1 MSDAS
6 GHEQLIAE
14 LCAELRPVRPLA
26 PPWVRAMGWIAAV
39 FGLGLALASIADM
52 GAVWRRLLMA
62 PDMWLAE
69 LGCAL
74 CAVLAAVAAFAT
86 SVPDRSPRW
95 ALLPVPAALLWI
107 AASGAGCLRGW
118 ILPRAHTALTAA
130 IMGEMRLC
138 LAFIVGISL
147 PLSVLLVVMLRRACP
162 LRPGL
167 TAALGGL
174 AAAAAAATLLSMFH
188 PYDVTASDLVV
199 HAVAVLTVVGANRV
213 ISGAALAETVPSA
226 P

>member
-6 GHEQLIAE
+6 GHEQLIAA

-26 PPWVRAMGWIAAV
+26 PPWVRALGWIAAV
-39 FGLGLALASIADM
+39 VGLGIALASIANLE
-52 GAVWRRLLMA
+52 ALWHRLMMA

-69 LGCAL
+69 LGSAL
-74 CAVLAAVAAFAT
+74 CAVLAAFAAFAT

-95 ALLPVPAALLWI
+95 ALLPLPAALLWI
-107 AASGAGCLRGW
+107 GASGVGCLRGW
-118 ILPRAHTALTAA
+118 ILPPAHTVLTDAV
-130 IMGEMRLC
+130 MDEMRLC

-174 AAAAAAATLLSMFH
+174 AAAAAAATLLSLFH
-188 PYDVTASDLVV
+188 PYDVTASDLSV
-199 HAVAVLTVVGANRV
+199 HALAVLIVVGANRV
-213 ISGAALAETVPSA
+213 ISGAALADTA
-226 P
+226 PGP

>member
-6 GHEQLIAE
+6 AHEQLIAE
-14 LCAELRPVRPLA
+14 LCTELQPVRRLA
-26 PPWVRAMGWIAAV
+26 SPWVRALGWIAAV
-39 FGLGLALASIADM
+39 LGLGIAFASIANLE
-52 GAVWRRLLMA
+52 ALWNRLMMA

-69 LGCAL
+69 LGSAL
-74 CAVLAAVAAFAT
+74 CAVLAAFAAFAT

-95 ALLPVPAALLWI
+95 ALLPLPAALLWV
-107 AASGAGCLRGW
+107 AASGAGCLRAW
-118 ILPRAHTALTAA
+118 ILPRAHAALAA
-130 IMGEMRLC
+130 AVMDEMRLC

-174 AAAAAAATLLSMFH
+174 AAAAAAATLLSLFH
-188 PYDVTASDLVV
+188 PFDVTASDLFV
-199 HAVAVLTVVGANRV
+199 HAVAVLIVVGANRV
-213 ISGAALAETVPSA
+213 FSGAALAETAPPVP
-226 P
+226 